1 MMDRVLVL
9 VDEANLSI
17 AAKKDYGRRVDW
29 EALRDYLADPAEGR
43 RLLEMV
49 VYVGMPPTTPEFNG
63 QEDQRGRFVHW
74 LRSRGFLVVTRQGS
88 PSGDNGGY
96 KANVDVMMAI
106 DAMDLVQRMRPDIVV
121 LVTGDGDFGHLARTL
136 RRSGIR
142 VEAAAMSD
150 SLAAALR
157 IECSGV
163 IDLAAVMD
171 RFPAIGNGQAARIGS
186 AESVFD

>member
-49 VYVGMPPTTPEFNG
+49 VYIGMPPTAPEYNG
-63 QEDQRGRFVHW
+63 LEDQRERFVHW
-74 LRSRGFLVVTRQGS
+74 LRSSGFMVVTRQGS
-88 PSGDNGGY
+88 PGENGSY
-96 KANVDVMMAI
+96 KANVDVTMAI

-121 LVTGDGDFGHLARTL
+121 LVTGDGDFGYLARTL
-136 RRSGIR
+136 RRNGIR

-150 SLAAALR
+150 SLSSALR
-157 IECSGV
+157 VECNGV

-186 AESVFD
+186 AESIFD